1 MNSTDWTK
9 WSAVAEIASSIA
21 IVATLIYLA
30 IQTQQNAGAILASS
44 RNAMIASEIAL
55 NQQVVENSSI
65 RLARFK
71 TDHTKEE
78 LIQLET
84 WLIELVRTREHQW
97 LQYRDGLLDES
108 IWEAYVNALRVV
120 LSFPIERAW
129 WDFVKYDYFDREF
142 VVEIDSLLSDIPIK
156 QDSKLTIE
164 QAIEAAGLTSAT
176 SQAQ

>member
-1 MNSTDWTK
+1 MNRTDWTK
-9 WSAVAEIASSIA
+9 WSAIAEIASSIA
-21 IVATLIYLA
+21 IVVTLIYLA

-65 RLARFK
+65 RLARYK
-71 TDHTKEE
+71 TGHTPEE

-97 LQYRDGLLDES
+97 LQYQDSLLDEN
-108 IWEAYVNALRVV
+108 IWEAYLNALPVV

-129 WDFVKYDYFDREF
+129 WDFVKHDYFDHEF
-142 VVEIDSLLSDIPIK
+142 VAEVDRLLSDIPIN
-156 QDSKLTIE
+156 DDARPTI
-164 QAIEAAGLTSAT
+164 QKALEAAGLSAE
-176 SQAQ
+176 SLQ